1 MTKTTKTTKTK
12 RLPRK
17 MTLQQ
22 FVEKARETGLIF
34 AVEFVRRSNG
44 ALDHMTC
51 RTGVT
56 KGTKGR
62 SMGYDPK
69 DHGLLSVYAM
79 DRKGF
84 RSIPVEN
91 IKKLTMMG
99 QRFIADERSGYTL
112 VEVEN

>member
-1 MTKTTKTTKTK
+1 MTK

-34 AVEFVRRSNG
+34 AIEFVRRSNG

-56 KGTKGR
+56 KGTKGG
-62 SMGYDPK
+62 SMGYNPK
-69 DHGLLSVYAM
+69 DHGLLSVYSM
-79 DRKGF
+79 NKKGF

-91 IKKLTMMG
+91 IRKLAMMG
-99 QRFIADERSGYTL
+99 QRFVADERSSYTL
-112 VEVEN
+112 VEVED